1 MMEKEELQATY
12 GGGVSWLVIGGVI
25 AGVISFLGGFLDG
38 ITRPLKCNKQKG
50 RKNMK
55 LNSEELLQIEG
66 GSSITA
72 SMVSAIVDGFQ
83 KIFELGRAFGSAISH
98 FVKRNFC

>member
-38 ITRPLKCNKQKG
+38 ITRPLKCNK
-50 RKNMK
+50 
-55 LNSEELLQIEG
+55 
-66 GSSITA
+66 
-72 SMVSAIVDGFQ
+72 
-83 KIFELGRAFGSAISH
+83 
-98 FVKRNFC
+98 